1 MRALIGSD
9 FSGAQVRLQS
19 PGADFWVELGNKI
32 WIKVF
37 IGLVRNAKE
46 VADELPEPSPEM
58 RVSLHAERYANCQ
71 HQEARFQLVHGWQ
84 LLLQLVCQAFP
95 MSCMSLAISQLR

>member
-19 PGADFWVELGNKI
+19 PGADFWVELGKKI

-37 IGLVRNAKE
+37 IGLVRDAKE
-46 VADELPEPSPEM
+46 LADELPEASPEM
-58 RVSLHAERYANCQ
+58 RICLHAERYANCQ
-71 HQEARFQLVHGWQ
+71 HQEARLQLVHGWQ
-84 LLLQLVCQAFP
+84 LPVQVMCQVFQT
-95 MSCMSLAISQLR
+95 SCM